1 VTPRTFCTVAAVL
14 FVATLTL
21 RAAPT
26 VDASRSAA
34 MPRYAD
40 GAPPGFAGG
49 FTDSAC
55 DACHFENPLNDKA
68 GALTLTGLPEQFTP
82 GELYTLNLSLT
93 RPGLK
98 LGGFQLVARLEN
110 GMQAGILAPGPEE
123 AGRVTVKTQ
132 GGIQYASQ
140 RRSGAAPISAD
151 TARWTLS
158 WQAPAAPTGPVQFH
172 LAANAADNDDSV
184 RGDYIYT
191 ATLKTSPR

>member
-140 RRSGAAPISAD
+140 RRSGAAPVSGGTHD
-151 TARWTLS
+151 GQDARWNPVR
-158 WQAPAAPTGPVQFH
+158 QPASERSR
-172 LAANAADNDDSV
+172 AD
-184 RGDYIYT
+184 
-191 ATLKTSPR
+191 LC